1 MIKKLGI
8 KIIRIRLKKKRIER
22 PNAKTWMERERKEK

>member
-8 KIIRIRLKKKRIER
+8 KIMPHTPKI
-22 PNAKTWMERERKEK
+22 